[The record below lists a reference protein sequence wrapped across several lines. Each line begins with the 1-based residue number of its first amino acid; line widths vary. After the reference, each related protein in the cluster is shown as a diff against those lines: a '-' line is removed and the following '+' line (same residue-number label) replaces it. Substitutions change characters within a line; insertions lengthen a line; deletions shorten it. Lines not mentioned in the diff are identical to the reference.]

1 VAERLKGKVALITGA
16 GSGIGRA
23 AALLFAAEGARV
35 VASDITDGGEATVA
49 SIAAAGGEATF
60 VRADVTKS
68 DQVAAMVD
76 HAVTTYGGLDCAFN
90 NAGIGSDMMRLVD
103 YDEDSW
109 NRMLAVNLTSVWL
122 CMKYEVPHLLARG
135 GGAIVNTASILGVA
149 GLAEFGAYVAAKH
162 GVIGLTRSAALEYA
176 ADGVRVNAVCPSFTE
191 TPMVTETSVAAK
203 PGTDAY
209 RELDELHPA
218 GRMGQPEEVA
228 EAALWLC
235 SDSASFIVGH
245 PLLVDGGYV
254 AR

>member
-1 VAERLKGKVALITGA
+1 MKGKVALITGA

-23 AALLFAAEGARV
+23 AALLFAAEGATV
-35 VASDITDGGEATVA
+35 VASDITDGGQATAA
-49 SIAAAGGEATF
+49 SIVEAGGQASF

-76 HAVTTYGGLDCAFN
+76 HVVSTHGGIDCAFN
-90 NAGIGSDMMRLVD
+90 NAGIGSDMMSLAD
-103 YDEDSW
+103 YDEESW
-109 NRMLAVNLTSVWL
+109 NRMIAINLTSVWL
-122 CMKYEVPHLLARG
+122 CMKHEIPHLLERG
-135 GGAIVNTASILGVA
+135 GGAIVNTASILGIIGA
-149 GLAEFGAYVAAKH
+149 PQFGAYVAAKH
-162 GVIGLTRSAALEYA
+162 GVIGLTRAAALEYA
-176 ADGVRVNAVCPSFTE
+176 AQGIRVNAVCPAFTE

-209 RELDELHPA
+209 RELEELHPA
-218 GRMGQPEEVA
+218 KRLGQPEEVA

-254 AR
+254 AQ